1 MEITNR
7 DKAVLIGLYLSKFDL
22 EGLENLGFSSF
33 TEAFNTLGYAIG
45 VKPASLKNYRDEFDP
60 LFPNSRKGWHKR
72 EIRDYCKNYYHKY
85 KDWQLNPFSEFIRC
99 IVYPHYET
107 QIFSERIFDDCKR
120 IEQTTFAK
128 RLATGQAAEQYFRD
142 VYNKISIFENFI
154 LEDTTKLG
162 CGFDFK
168 LHSNVSDKF
177 LAIEVKGING
187 SSGNIMLT
195 EKEFKIANYLKNNY
209 YVFVV
214 KNFVD
219 KPEHI
224 YFQDPLNCTLKFEKT
239 ESKIIQINY
248 SAKI

>member
-7 DKAVLIGLYLSKFDL
+7 DKVVLIGLYLSKFDI
-22 EGLENLGFSSF
+22 EGLKNFGFSSF
-33 TEAFNTLGYAIG
+33 TEAFNTFGYAIG

-60 LFPNSRKGWHKR
+60 LFPNPRKGWHKR
-72 EIRDYCKNYYHKY
+72 EIRDYCKSCYHKY
-85 KDWQLNPFSEFIRC
+85 KDWQLNTFSEFIKC

-107 QIFSERIFDDCKR
+107 QIFAERIFYDHEK

-142 VYNKISIFENFI
+142 VYNKIPIFEDFI

-168 LHSNVSDKF
+168 LHSNASDKF

-195 EKEFKIANYLKNNY
+195 EKELKIVNYLKDNY